1 MLIRIGCGMLLRMT
15 LRDRKKA
22 RTRQAII
29 DAATDLFATRGYEET
44 TIADIAAAADIGT
57 RTFFSY
63 FASKEE
69 VLFPESDARVRA
81 AVDAIRTREPGDG
94 PAEVLLRALRNAQA
108 PDDDMVGRL
117 AALRM
122 DFFYSVPAVR
132 GRGLQIQLDAQVKI
146 AEYLHDAYP
155 DQLDKVTSAALVG
168 AFIGAAAGAVQA
180 VLADPEQVAAGP
192 EALKKRVQQATDV
205 ALRPWSRSPDRR

>member
-1 MLIRIGCGMLLRMT
+1 MPIGIDCGMLLRMT

-29 DAATDLFATRGYEET
+29 DAATDLFATNGYDET
-44 TIADIAAAADIGT
+44 TVADIAAAADIGT

-69 VLFPESDARVRA
+69 VLFPESDGRVQA
-81 AVDAIRTREPGDG
+81 AVDAVETRRPGEG
-94 PAEVLLRALRNAQA
+94 PTEVLMRALRNANA
-108 PDDDMVGRL
+108 LNDDMVGPL

-122 DFFYSVPAVR
+122 DFFHRVPAVR
-132 GRGLQIQLDAQVKI
+132 GRGLQLQMDAQVEI
-146 AEYLHDAYP
+146 AVVLRDAYP
-155 DQLDKVTSAALVG
+155 DELDMVTSSALVG

-180 VLADPEQVAAGP
+180 VLADPDEVAAGP
-192 EALKKRVQQATDV
+192 EAVKERVQQATDA
-205 ALRPWSRSPDRR
+205 ALRPWSR

>member
-1 MLIRIGCGMLLRMT
+1 MTLRDRMT
-15 LRDRKKA
+15 HRDRKKA

-44 TIADIAAAADIGT
+44 TVADIAAAADIGT

-69 VLFPESDARVRA
+69 VLFPEHDARVQA
-81 AVDAIRTREPGDG
+81 ALDALQTREPADG
-94 PAEVLLRALRNAQA
+94 PTDVLLRALRNAQS
-108 PDDDMVGRL
+108 PDDDMVGPL

-122 DFFYSVPAVR
+122 DFFHSVPAVR
-132 GRGLQIQLDAQVKI
+132 GRGLQIQLDAQFKI
-146 AEYLHDAYP
+146 AEYLRAAFP
-155 DQLDKVTSAALVG
+155 DELDKVTSAALVG

-180 VLADPEQVAAGP
+180 LLTDPEEVAAGP
-192 EALKKRVQQATDV
+192 EALKARVQQATEI
-205 ALRPWSRSPDRR
+205 ALRPWSR